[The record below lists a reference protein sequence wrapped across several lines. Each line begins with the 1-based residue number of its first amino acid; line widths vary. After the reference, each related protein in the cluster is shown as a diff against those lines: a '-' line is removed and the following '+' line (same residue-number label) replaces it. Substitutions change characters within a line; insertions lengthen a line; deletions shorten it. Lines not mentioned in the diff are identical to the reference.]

1 MMIEKRAWKL
11 RPGSD
16 DSVIRDVL
24 ENGIVYLDYGT
35 PGLQPEMPLAELIEV
50 LRSQNPNTSDRGIR
64 SHAGQ
69 IHDIIN
75 KVTKGDLALVPRDR
89 GRSMMIGEIISDQ
102 AIVSGTKIAVKV
114 RWVDEEVPISR
125 FDQDLRYSFKA
136 IHKFCGV
143 SRNGAV
149 SRITAVASGEN
160 DPGIQL

>member
-1 MMIEKRAWKL
+1 MMEKRAWKL

-24 ENGIVYLDYGT
+24 ENELVSLDYET
-35 PGLQPEMPLAELIEV
+35 PGLRPEMSLAELIEV
-50 LRSQNPNTSDRGIR
+50 LKPQNQTISDRGVR
-64 SHAGQ
+64 SYAGQ
-69 IHDIIN
+69 IHDIFN

-89 GRSMMIGEIISDQ
+89 GRSMMIGEIISEQ

-149 SRITAVASGEN
+149 GRITAVASGEN
-160 DPGIQL
+160 DPGRQL